1 MLPAY
6 IIKLNNRLIT
16 RLQNIDN
23 LSINDSFLYSSL
35 YFSLDSL
42 LYFYYTKIIEM
53 LLIDVF
59 FKINLMKNFS
69 SYKL

>member
-23 LSINDSFLYSSL
+23 LSINDNFLYSSL

-42 LYFYYTKIIEM
+42 VYFYYTKIIEM

-59 FKINLMKNFS
+59 FKNKFNEKF
-69 SYKL
+69 